1 MLRFL
6 GIGAQ
11 KAGTT
16 WLYEMLVRH
25 PEVRFAAFKELHYWN
40 NPEREPLERYRA
52 KFDGAEAFGDITPA
66 YQFLPVATIREI
78 RAAFPDVRLVF
89 IIRNPIDRAWSSA
102 KMALQRAELDL
113 AEASD
118 PWFIDHF
125 RSAGS
130 RSRGDYETAIRNWR
144 SVFPSEQLAIHRYE
158 ELARAP
164 NGLLVRVARHI
175 GVDGGFFESL
185 STTITQKRVFASPVG
200 ELRPTL
206 RPVLDDLYREQI
218 LSLQDYLGE
227 DLGSWLEEPT
237 ARAIAIA

>member
-16 WLYEMLVRH
+16 WLFEMLVRH
-25 PEVRFAAFKELHYWN
+25 PDIRFTDRKEVHYWN

-52 KFDGAEAFGDITPA
+52 KFQGPEAFGDITPA
-66 YQFLPVATIREI
+66 YQCLPVTTIREI
-78 RAAFPDVRLVF
+78 RAAFPEVRLVF
-89 IIRNPIDRAWSSA
+89 AIRNPIDRAWSSA
-102 KMALQRAELDL
+102 KMALQRAQMQLV
-113 AEASD
+113 EASD

-144 SVFPSEQLAIHRYE
+144 SVFPSEQLAIHRFE
-158 ELARAP
+158 ELERAP
-164 NGLLVRVARHI
+164 NDLLVRVARHI

-185 STTITQKRVFASPVG
+185 STTITRQSVFASQVA

-227 DLGSWLEEPT
+227 DLGSWLAEPT
-237 ARAIAIA
+237 TA